1 MDNEGMKEIIKNTF
15 GNIVL
20 FPPVKEGVIPFELKD
35 KFPIKNNSIS
45 FSAVISIQQKE
56 YVNQNAYLKLIKY
69 DEKTKKYNTFLLGTI
84 SLSDNKTDTNLVS
97 SSMEIIPE
105 ESLGDGFPKR
115 NNITFY
121 FEDVPV
127 LGIGKYAIALV
138 IGGDDVFAPI
148 ASYYFDVVD

>member
-1 MDNEGMKEIIKNTF
+1 MDNEGMKEIVKNTF
-15 GNIVL
+15 ANIVL

-69 DEKTKKYNTFLLGTI
+69 DEKTQKYNTFLLGTI

-127 LGIGKYAIALV
+127 LGIGKYAIVLV

>member
-1 MDNEGMKEIIKNTF
+1 MDNEGMKEIVKNTF

-69 DEKTKKYNTFLLGTI
+69 DDETKKYNAFLLGTI
-84 SLSDNKTDTNLVS
+84 SLSDNKKDTDLVS
-97 SSMEIIPE
+97 SSMEIVPE

-127 LGIGKYAIALV
+127 LGVGKYAIVLV
-138 IGGDDVFAPI
+138 IDGDDVFAPI
-148 ASYYFDVVD
+148 ASYYFDVVN

>member
-1 MDNEGMKEIIKNTF
+1 M
-15 GNIVL
+15 
-20 FPPVKEGVIPFELKD
+20 
-35 KFPIKNNSIS
+35 
-45 FSAVISIQQKE
+45 ISIQQKE

-69 DEKTKKYNTFLLGTI
+69 DEKTKKYNTFLLGTL

>member
-1 MDNEGMKEIIKNTF
+1 MDNEGMKEIVKNTF

-69 DEKTKKYNTFLLGTI
+69 DDETKKYNTFLLGTI

-97 SSMEIIPE
+97 SSMEIVPE

-138 IGGDDVFAPI
+138 IDGDDVFAPI
-148 ASYYFDVVD
+148 ASYYFDVVN